1 MVSMHNISERAVG
14 GRVHGARLLDLTKM
28 LSTVR
33 GALLGTRNGF
43 KLVLLV
49 VHYIIRRAAFERGGG
64 FQKAAEQNTE
74 ADLFFTVKTVK

>member
-33 GALLGTRNGF
+33 GALLGAAIGF
-43 KLVLLV
+43 PGTLPLPIQVTDGPSKN
-49 VHYIIRRAAFERGGG
+49 YRWAGRSSER
-64 FQKAAEQNTE
+64 FWMDHLQCSMI
-74 ADLFFTVKTVK
+74 LF